1 MFMGGIWLVT
11 INPPGWQAELGP
23 GLGPP
28 HGAILSLEQSVV
40 AHGAWP
46 GRVHR
51 WSSEGKWGETNGF
64 YYPMTDPWCCY
75 IYIIIYMVTWI
86 PSIYT
91 LFVSIYTST
100 MDPMVDWPQ
109 RKSLAN
115 LQQIWDLLGTPGN
128 LAGVGGKP
136 CRANPKKPSL
146 QNPEM
151 THVTI
156 PMHNQQ
162 SLVVFFATMITIC
175 RVWSSHID

>member
-1 MFMGGIWLVT
+1 M
-11 INPPGWQAELGP
+11 LGHRC
-23 GLGPP
+23 LGFVFWWYP
-28 HGAILSLEQSVV
+28 HGFKRWFILVYHHFLHQHDNFERISYYYYQTQSYVNT
-40 AHGAWP
+40 
-46 GRVHR
+46 HR
-51 WSSEGKWGETNGF
+51 IHV
-64 YYPMTDPWCCY
+64 C
-75 IYIIIYMVTWI
+75 YMVTWI

-162 SLVVFFATMITIC
+162 SLVVFC
-175 RVWSSHID
+175 HHDNNL